1 MFRLFALQIA
11 FFCDIVASYC
21 NAAVI
26 YCNAAVSY
34 CNVVRLCHFEAPMA
48 RALCYHNRKKIEKI
62 MVAKNKNR
70 KSAARGTKAES
81 SVRLGSEFI
90 TREDFNERFPICKMA
105 QEAINALK
113 LGGDKSSAF
122 HLTNCFRGF
131 SVEMQ
136 EEMANYLIAEMH
148 YRITGKDQPEMT
160 GLFHVDRLLIEILY
174 ILDHDTKNLD
184 YNE

>member
-11 FFCDIVASYC
+11 FFVTLLPVTATLLSFTATLLSVTATSLDYAILKPQWHVLCATMIVK
-21 NAAVI
+21 I
-26 YCNAAVSY
+26 Y
-34 CNVVRLCHFEAPMA
+34 
-48 RALCYHNRKKIEKI
+48 EKI

-70 KSAARGTKAES
+70 KSAARGTKTEG

-90 TREDFNERFPICKMA
+90 TREDFYARFPICKMA
-105 QEAINALK
+105 QDVINALK
-113 LGGDKSSAF
+113 RGVDKSSAF

-131 SVEMQ
+131 SQEMQ
-136 EEMANYLIAEMH
+136 EEMAYYLIAEMH
-148 YRITGKDQPEMT
+148 YRITGKDKPVLT